1 MAARAP
7 GDTRQRILRATL
19 RLIGEHGVG
28 AVTNRRVA
36 REAGVA
42 LGSLTYHFP
51 DQTDLLRESLLL
63 YVREEVAR
71 LTAIA
76 DGLRARSPT
85 PAEVAAEVERLV
97 EGSASQSGEQA
108 AELELHLQAA
118 RDPALREAS
127 ARCFAAYEGLAL
139 AALQALD
146 VSDAEPR
153 ARAVVTLMHGLA
165 MRRLASGRHDA
176 AGTAEALLLL
186 VPASTP
192 PS

>member
-1 MAARAP
+1 MAVSAP
-7 GDTRQRILRATL
+7 GDTRERILRTTL
-19 RLIGEHGVG
+19 QMIGDHGVG

-51 DQTDLLRESLLL
+51 DQTDLLRDSLLL
-63 YVREEVAR
+63 YVHEEVAR
-71 LTAIA
+71 LAAIA
-76 DGLRARSPT
+76 DGLRARRPT

-97 EGSASQSGEQA
+97 ERSASQAGEQA

-139 AALQALD
+139 AALEALGVPD
-146 VSDAEPR
+146 PAPR
-153 ARAVVTLMHGLA
+153 ARAVVTLMSGLA
-165 MRRLASGRHDA
+165 IRRLSSGGRDA

-186 VPASTP
+186 LPAATP
-192 PS
+192 ES